1 MIKNAYNQ
9 GRTEKCFM
17 KRVLLKLS
25 GEALSNGTGEIYDNG
40 FVDDVAA
47 ALKKSIED
55 GYEIAVVVGAGN
67 IWRGRQGADM
77 DRVLA
82 DRMGMLATVINS
94 ICLKD
99 ALIRAGVEAVVMSSV
114 SMSPLAEDYSSD
126 LAKKYLAEGKIVIFG
141 CGLGIPFLSTDTA
154 GAVKAAEISADAMF
168 MAKNVDYI
176 YTDDPRTN
184 PNAVKLEKIKASE
197 VLAMNLKAIDA
208 TATAF
213 CMANGMPIHVFGL
226 KNPADISRALKGEIV
241 GTVVT
246 AE

>member
-1 MIKNAYNQ
+1 
-9 GRTEKCFM
+9 M

-25 GEALSNGTGEIYDNG
+25 GEALANGSGDIYDVA
-40 FVDDVAA
+40 FVDKVAE
-47 ALKKSIED
+47 ALKTARD
-55 GYEIAVVVGAGN
+55 GGLEIAIVVGAGN
-67 IWRGRQGADM
+67 IWRGRQGGDM
-77 DRVLA
+77 DRISA

-99 ALIRAGVEAVVMSSV
+99 ALVRAGADATVMSSV
-114 SMSPLAEDYSSD
+114 PMSPLAEDYSSD
-126 LAKKYLAEGKIVIFG
+126 LARKYLSEGKIVIFG

-176 YTDDPRTN
+176 YTDDPRKN
-184 PNAVKLEKIKASE
+184 PNAKKLERVKASE
-197 VLAMNLKAIDA
+197 VLAMNLKAIDS

-213 CMANGMPIHVFGL
+213 CMSNGMPIHVFGL
-226 KNPADISRALKGEIV
+226 KNPEDILKALRGESV
-241 GTVVT
+241 GTIVT